1 MSSRGRK
8 KPSLQSLSRLPMNL
22 ETYFNELKGE
32 SDRACALIAGAA
44 VSDGLCDV
52 LKHYFVKLDEVDI
65 NHLFYD
71 QHASLSDFASRTDIA
86 FALGL
91 ISPQQRIAAN
101 VIRKIRN
108 QFAHT
113 LAQIDFSNEL
123 IISELSKVSATNS
136 LGHATPKD
144 VFIGITMTLYL
155 ALLNCSN
162 YIMTRHFSGLGA
174 IPVPIY
180 HLAKQYSIKG
190 GGNALAQLVAPSE

>member
-1 MSSRGRK
+1 VASKGRK

-52 LKHYFVKLDEVDI
+52 LRHYFVKLDEVDI

-91 ISPQQRIAAN
+91 ISPQQRVAAN

-123 IISELSKVSATNS
+123 IISELLKVSPINS
-136 LGHATPKD
+136 LGSARPKD
-144 VFIGITMTLYL
+144 VFIGTTTALYL
-155 ALLNCSN
+155 ALLNCST
-162 YIMTRHFSGLGA
+162 YLMERHLSGLGA
-174 IPVPIY
+174 IPVPVY
-180 HLAKQYSIKG
+180 HLAQQHSIKG
-190 GGNALAQLVAPSE
+190 GGNALAQLVTPSE